1 MSAGRLIGSLV
12 GSFGGRALGGMLGGG
27 TGRMVGSMLGAMVGG
42 RGVRG
47 GGGGLGS
54 LLGGLGG
61 GGKDDDKPVE
71 IPDDEAVVLIRA
83 MTNSAKADGNV
94 DDDEVNNIISRA
106 GDMDAEDEA
115 FLRAEFAA
123 PLDIDA
129 FIESVPSGMEA
140 EVYTASLLPIEID
153 TVAETEYL
161 RTLAD
166 GLGLKQEQIDEI
178 HNTLEIPTL

>member
-1 MSAGRLIGSLV
+1 
-12 GSFGGRALGGMLGGG
+12 
-27 TGRMVGSMLGAMVGG
+27 
-42 RGVRG
+42 
-47 GGGGLGS
+47 
-54 LLGGLGG
+54 
-61 GGKDDDKPVE
+61 
-71 IPDDEAVVLIRA
+71 
-83 MTNSAKADGNV
+83 
-94 DDDEVNNIISRA
+94 
-106 GDMDAEDEA
+106 MDAEDEA